1 MKLLIADDHGMF
13 RLGLKVKLEQQMPDL
28 QVLEAESGEQ
38 VLDILGKQRGSVDLI
53 LLDLNMPGNTGLSLF
68 MQIQTKHPEQKVCFI
83 SGTEDMDVA
92 AKIMDAGAKGF
103 IPKASANELVLTAIQ
118 LIASG
123 GSYWPDNMHNQ
134 NRQKNRNLTVNL
146 TQRQIEVLQKAADGL
161 SNKQIA
167 ADLFISEGTVKSHMT
182 TIFDELGVKNRTQA
196 INKGRDL
203 GIVI

>member
-1 MKLLIADDHGMF
+1 MKVLIADDHGMF
-13 RLGLKVKLEQQMPDL
+13 RLGLKVKLEQQMPEIHI
-28 QVLEAESGEQ
+28 LEAESGEQ
-38 VLDILGKQRGSVDLI
+38 VLDVLGKQRGSVDLV
-53 LLDLNMPGNTGLSLF
+53 LLDLNIPGNTGLSLF
-68 MQIQTKHPEQKVCFI
+68 MQIQAKHPEQKVCFI
-83 SGTEDMDVA
+83 SGTEDMEMA

-103 IPKASANELVLTAIQ
+103 IPKAAANELVLTAIQ

-134 NRQKNRNLTVNL
+134 TRQKTRNLTVNL

-182 TIFDELGVKNRTQA
+182 TIFDELTVKNRTQA

-203 GIVI
+203 GIVV